1 MTMESSSSN
10 SGDGN
15 SPDPIEGPGPNWS
28 RSKLARTGA
37 SAYLP
42 PDDHVEELTDL
53 LAATTDEIAML
64 RATVE
69 DLEKVVQALRTENS
83 TLRQRAIAPKEEARA
98 IAPKEQARAIAPKE
112 QVRAIAPKAQQTQ
125 VEATQKGPHRDGQL
139 ERRQAQLT
147 HAMKVLALRWQGE
160 IVGEKACILIAGLI
174 AYLKFEDFVATA
186 GGGGVGG
193 EGRRVGVYDVV
204 VLTCMLYIIEAVTD
218 FAFVLLMEMRWSMPI
233 VTATAEVQNKGR
245 WLWFKS
251 IVGLSFVLNG
261 MTACIGMATSIAV

>member
-10 SGDGN
+10 SGDGH

-98 IAPKEQARAIAPKE
+98 IAPKEEARAIAPKE
-112 QVRAIAPKAQQTQ
+112 QARVFAPKERARAIAPRGRA
-125 VEATQKGPHRDGQL
+125 A
-139 ERRQAQLT
+139 RRCRT
-147 HAMKVLALRWQGE
+147 RP
-160 IVGEKACILIAGLI
+160 
-174 AYLKFEDFVATA
+174 T
-186 GGGGVGG
+186 
-193 EGRRVGVYDVV
+193 
-204 VLTCMLYIIEAVTD
+204 
-218 FAFVLLMEMRWSMPI
+218 
-233 VTATAEVQNKGR
+233 
-245 WLWFKS
+245 
-251 IVGLSFVLNG
+251 
-261 MTACIGMATSIAV
+261 